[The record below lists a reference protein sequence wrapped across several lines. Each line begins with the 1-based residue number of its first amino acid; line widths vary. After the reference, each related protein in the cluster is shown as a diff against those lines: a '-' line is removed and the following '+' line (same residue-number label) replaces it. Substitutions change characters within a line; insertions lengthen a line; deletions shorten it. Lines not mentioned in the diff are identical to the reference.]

1 LDGTRYASGRWRLK
15 FAAEGLGTARLGIDV
30 DAVEGANADAAS
42 LRSKPAGIIY
52 ARVVKGSASGRLARA
67 GQPLF
72 H

>member
-1 LDGTRYASGRWRLK
+1 LDGTRYASGWWRLK
-15 FAAEGLGTARLGIDV
+15 SAAEGLGTARLGIDV

-42 LRSKPAGIIY
+42 LCLKPAGIIY
-52 ARVVKGSASGRLARA
+52 ARVVKGAASGRLARA